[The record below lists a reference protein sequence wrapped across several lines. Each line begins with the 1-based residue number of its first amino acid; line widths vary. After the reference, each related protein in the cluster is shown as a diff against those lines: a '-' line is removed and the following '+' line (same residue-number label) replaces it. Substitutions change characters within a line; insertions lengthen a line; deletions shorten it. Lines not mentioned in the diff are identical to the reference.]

1 MTLPPMPEPVPPANR
16 DSGPLSPPRR
26 MAGAALLLSLATL
39 LSRVLGLVRE
49 QVFAALLGAGF
60 YGDAFTTAFRLPNLL
75 RDLFAEGA
83 LSAAFQPAFQ
93 AARKHEGLVVAQ
105 RLANLVGTCLL
116 IVVSAL
122 VILGVI
128 FAPEMV
134 QQWATGFSLV
144 AGKAELTVQLTR
156 IMMPFLLLVSL
167 AALAMGMLNAEGRF
181 TPPALAPALFNL
193 ATVLTG
199 LGLWL
204 FGAGQSRGAAMGW
217 AVATLCGGALQ
228 LGLQLVPL
236 YRSGYR
242 FRLAFD
248 WRDSRL
254 RGVIKTMAPATI
266 GLMATQV
273 NIYISSK
280 FASTEQGATACL
292 YYAFRVMQL
301 PIGMFGVAVGTVA
314 LQRAAESAHAVDLQV
329 AIEGVRETL
338 RRGLRLVTFYS
349 LPTAVAFYVLAE
361 PMVSAIY
368 QHGAFQAADTQA
380 TAVALRYYALGLIFY
395 SAVKVVVPVFYA
407 QNSARLAVLA
417 SIAAVFASLLMN
429 ITLHPHYGYRVL
441 ALSTSVGAA
450 VNLLVLL
457 LVFLR
462 RHGGLL
468 QPAQI
473 LALLRMAVAAVVMG
487 LVLWMLAP
495 LLLGPAV
502 HATGWLPG
510 PGGVPLWRAISG
522 LGLLVGLG
530 GLVYTGLC
538 GLLQVG
544 ELDDLLS
551 ALRRRVQ
558 RR

>member
-1 MTLPPMPEPVPPANR
+1 MSEPVPPATTPGA
-16 DSGPLSPPRR
+16 SSTPPRK

-60 YGDAFTTAFRLPNLL
+60 YGDAFATAFRLPNLL

-93 AARKHEGLVVAQ
+93 AARKHEGFAAAQ
-105 RLANLVGTCLL
+105 RLANLVATCLL

-122 VILGVI
+122 CILGMI

-134 QQWATGFSLV
+134 EAWATGFSAV
-144 AGKAELTVQLTR
+144 AGKAELTVRLTR

-181 TPPALAPALFNL
+181 TPPALAPTLFNL
-193 ATVLTG
+193 ATALTG

-204 FGAGQSRGAAMGW
+204 FGVGQSRVAATGW
-217 AVATLCGGALQ
+217 AIATLVGGALQ

-236 YRSGYR
+236 HRSGYR

-248 WRDSRL
+248 FRDSRL
-254 RGVIKTMAPATI
+254 RAVLTAMAPATI
-266 GLMATQV
+266 GLMATQL
-273 NIYISSK
+273 NIYISTK

-292 YYAFRVMQL
+292 YYAFRIMQL
-301 PIGMFGVAVGTVA
+301 PIGMFGVAIGTVA
-314 LQRAAESAHAVDLQV
+314 LQRAADNAGEADLSV
-329 AIEGVRETL
+329 ALDGVRETL

-361 PMVSAIY
+361 PILGVIY
-368 QHGAFQAADTQA
+368 QRGAFKAADTQV

-395 SAVKVVVPVFYA
+395 AAVKVVVPIYYA
-407 QNSARLAVLA
+407 LKLPRVAVMA
-417 SIAAVFASLLMN
+417 TIATVLTSVLFN
-429 ITLHPHYGYRVL
+429 ITLHPYYGYRAL

-457 LVFLR
+457 LVFLYR
-462 RHGGLL
+462 YGGLL
-468 QPAQI
+468 QPQMI
-473 LALLRMAVAAVVMG
+473 LALLRMAVASAVMG
-487 LVLWMLAP
+487 LLLWLLAP
-495 LLLGPAV
+495 LLLGSAV
-502 HATGWLPG
+502 RAAGFVPG
-510 PGGVPLWRAISG
+510 PAGVPLWRAVSG
-522 LGLLVGLG
+522 LGLLLGLG
-530 GLVYTGLC
+530 GLVYAGLC
-538 GLLQVG
+538 AVMRVG
-544 ELDDLLS
+544 EIDDLLG
-551 ALRRRVQ
+551 ALRRRLP
-558 RR
+558 R

>member
-1 MTLPPMPEPVPPANR
+1 MPEPAPSKDHVEP
-16 DSGPLSPPRR
+16 SSPSRR
-26 MAGAALLLSLATL
+26 LADAALFLSAATL
-39 LSRVLGLVRE
+39 LSRLLGLVRE

-93 AARKHEGLVVAQ
+93 AVRKSAGFAAAQ
-105 RLANLVGTCLL
+105 RLANLVATCLIA
-116 IVVSAL
+116 IVSVL

-128 FAPEMV
+128 FAPQMV
-134 QQWATGFSLV
+134 DQWATGFALV
-144 AGKAELTVQLTR
+144 TGKTELTVLLTR

-167 AALAMGMLNAEGRF
+167 AALAMGMLNAERRF

-204 FGAGQSRGAAMGW
+204 FGIGRSRGAATAW

-242 FRLAFD
+242 FVPVID
-248 WRDSRL
+248 WRDKRL
-254 RGVIKTMAPATI
+254 RGVLKAMAPATI

-273 NIYISSK
+273 NIYISSR
-280 FASTEQGATACL
+280 FASTEQGATAWL
-292 YYAFRVMQL
+292 YYAFRLMQL

-314 LQRAAESAHAVDLQV
+314 LQHAADTASESDLK
-329 AIEGVRETL
+329 AALDGVRETL
-338 RRGLRLVTFYS
+338 RRGLRLVTFFS

-361 PMVSAIY
+361 PIVGIIYQRGAFSAI
-368 QHGAFQAADTQA
+368 DTQA
-380 TAVALRYYALGLIFY
+380 AAVALRYYALGLLFY
-395 SAVKVVVPVFYA
+395 SAVKVVVPIFYA
-407 QNSARLAVLA
+407 LKLARVAVLA
-417 SIAAVFASLLMN
+417 TIVTVLASLLFN
-429 ITLHPHYGYRVL
+429 IALHPRYGYGVL

-457 LVFLR
+457 VVFIR
-462 RHGGLL
+462 WYGGLL
-468 QPAQI
+468 QPAVV
-473 LALLRMAVAAVVMG
+473 LALLRMAVAAAIMG
-487 LVLWMLAP
+487 LVLWIMAP

-502 HATGWLPG
+502 HAAGLLPG
-510 PGGVPLWRAISG
+510 PTKVPLWRAVIG
-522 LGLLVGLG
+522 MGLLVGIG
-530 GLVYTGLC
+530 GLAYGGLC
-538 GLLQVG
+538 RLMQVG
-544 ELDDLLS
+544 EMDDLLS
-551 ALRRRVQ
+551 ALRRRLPRQ
-558 RR
+558 

>member
-1 MTLPPMPEPVPPANR
+1 MPETAPPVNPEGGPAAA
-16 DSGPLSPPRR
+16 PRK

-39 LSRVLGLVRE
+39 VSRVLGLVRE
-49 QVFAALLGAGF
+49 QIFAALLGAGF
-60 YGDAFTTAFRLPNLL
+60 YGDAFATAFRLPNLL

-93 AARKHEGLVVAQ
+93 ATRKNEGLAVAQ
-105 RLANLVGTCLL
+105 RLANLVATCLL
-116 IVVSAL
+116 VVVSVL
-122 VILGVI
+122 VGLGVI

-134 QQWATGFSLV
+134 ERWATGFSLV
-144 AGKAELTVQLTR
+144 PGKAELTVQLTR

-193 ATVLTG
+193 ATVVTG
-199 LGLWL
+199 LMLWL
-204 FGAGQSRGAAMGW
+204 LGVGQSRAAATGW
-217 AVATLCGGALQ
+217 AVATLTGGALQ

-242 FRLAFD
+242 FRLALD
-248 WRDSRL
+248 LRDHRL
-254 RGVIKTMAPATI
+254 RGVIKAMAPATI

-314 LQRAAESAHAVDLQV
+314 LQRAADTASEADLKT

-361 PMVSAIY
+361 PILGIIY
-368 QHGAFQAADTQA
+368 QHGAFTAADTEA
-380 TAVALRYYALGLIFY
+380 TAVALRYYALGLVFY
-395 SAVKVVVPVFYA
+395 SAVKVVVPVYYA
-407 QNSARLAVLA
+407 LKLVRIAVLA
-417 SIAAVFASLLMN
+417 TILTVVTSLLFN
-429 ITLHPHYGYRVL
+429 ITLHPLYGYRAL
-441 ALSTSVGAA
+441 ALSTSVGAG

-457 LVFLR
+457 VVFVR
-462 RHGGLL
+462 RYGGLL
-468 QPAQI
+468 APEVV
-473 LALLRMAVAAVVMG
+473 LGLLRMAAAAAVMG
-487 LVLWMLAP
+487 LVLWTLAP

-502 HATGWLPG
+502 HAAGLSAG
-510 PGGVPLWRAISG
+510 PARVPLWRAIGG
-522 LGLLVGLG
+522 LGVLTGVG
-530 GLVYTGLC
+530 GLAYAGLC
-538 GLLQVG
+538 GLMQVG
-544 ELDDLLS
+544 EVSDLLS
-551 ALRRRVQ
+551 AVRRRLP
-558 RR
+558 RT

>member
-1 MTLPPMPEPVPPANR
+1 M
-16 DSGPLSPPRR
+16 SPPRR

-93 AARKHEGLVVAQ
+93 AARKNEGLVVAQ

-248 WRDSRL
+248 WH
-254 RGVIKTMAPATI
+254 
-266 GLMATQV
+266 
-273 NIYISSK
+273 
-280 FASTEQGATACL
+280 STGATAGC
-292 YYAFRVMQL
+292 AKSSKQWRQQQL
-301 PIGMFGVAVGTVA
+301 G
-314 LQRAAESAHAVDLQV
+314 
-329 AIEGVRETL
+329 
-338 RRGLRLVTFYS
+338 
-349 LPTAVAFYVLAE
+349 
-361 PMVSAIY
+361 
-368 QHGAFQAADTQA
+368 
-380 TAVALRYYALGLIFY
+380 
-395 SAVKVVVPVFYA
+395 
-407 QNSARLAVLA
+407 
-417 SIAAVFASLLMN
+417 
-429 ITLHPHYGYRVL
+429 
-441 ALSTSVGAA
+441 
-450 VNLLVLL
+450 
-457 LVFLR
+457 
-462 RHGGLL
+462 
-468 QPAQI
+468 
-473 LALLRMAVAAVVMG
+473 
-487 LVLWMLAP
+487 
-495 LLLGPAV
+495 
-502 HATGWLPG
+502 
-510 PGGVPLWRAISG
+510 
-522 LGLLVGLG
+522 
-530 GLVYTGLC
+530 
-538 GLLQVG
+538 
-544 ELDDLLS
+544 
-551 ALRRRVQ
+551 
-558 RR
+558 

>member
-1 MTLPPMPEPVPPANR
+1 
-16 DSGPLSPPRR
+16 

-60 YGDAFTTAFRLPNLL
+60 YGDAFATAFRLPNLL

-83 LSAAFQPAFQ
+83 LSASFQPAFQ
-93 AARKHEGLVVAQ
+93 AARKQEGFAAAQ
-105 RLANLVGTCLL
+105 RLANLVATCLL
-116 IVVSAL
+116 VVVSGL

-134 QQWATGFSLV
+134 DTWATGFSEV
-144 AGKAELTVQLTR
+144 AGKAELTVKLTR

-181 TPPALAPALFNL
+181 TPPALAPTLFNL
-193 ATVLTG
+193 ATALTG

-204 FGAGQSRGAAMGW
+204 FGVGQSRAAATGW
-217 AVATLCGGALQ
+217 AIATLVGGALQ

-248 WRDSRL
+248 WRDSGL
-254 RGVIKTMAPATI
+254 RSVLKAMAPATI

-273 NIYISSK
+273 NIYISTK

-292 YYAFRVMQL
+292 YYAFRIMQL
-301 PIGMFGVAVGTVA
+301 PIGMFGVAIGTVA
-314 LQRAAESAHAVDLQV
+314 LQRAADNASETDLAVALD
-329 AIEGVRETL
+329 GVREIL

-349 LPTAVAFYVLAE
+349 LPTAVAFYLLAE
-361 PMVSAIY
+361 PILGVIY
-368 QHGAFQAADTQA
+368 QRGAFKAADTEM

-395 SAVKVVVPVFYA
+395 AAVKVVVPVYYA
-407 QNSARLAVLA
+407 LKLARVAVLA
-417 SIAAVFASLLMN
+417 TIAAVLISVLLN
-429 ITLHPHYGYRVL
+429 IVLHPHYGYRAL
-441 ALSTSVGAA
+441 ALSTSIGAA

-457 LVFLR
+457 LVFLQR
-462 RHGGLL
+462 YGGLV
-468 QPAQI
+468 QSQMV
-473 LALLRMAVAAVVMG
+473 LALLRMTVASAVMG

-495 LLLGPAV
+495 LLLGPGV
-502 HATGWLPG
+502 HAAGFAQG
-510 PGGVPLWRAISG
+510 PTGVPLWRAIGG

-530 GLVYTGLC
+530 GLVYAGLC
-538 GLLQVG
+538 RVMRVG
-544 ELDDLLS
+544 EIDDLLS
-551 ALRRRVQ
+551 AVRRRLPK
-558 RR
+558 